1 MYWKQWPRLSRRR
14 RRRCDRRE
22 NGVTLWKLPK
32 TLHHRWPARF
42 FNDIRDRG
50 TTETSSRMRRMSFIH
65 PKRMAGFQIII
76 RIDRYGRIE

>member
-14 RRRCDRRE
+14 HRCDRRE

-42 FNDIRDRG
+42 SNGIRDRG
-50 TTETSSRMRRMSFIH
+50 TMETSSRMRRMSFTR

-76 RIDRYGRIE
+76 QIDRYERIE